1 LGTAEEGQKEWVNGF
16 LLVGNQ
22 IALDFLNTRLIDNGE
37 AVELLPDAVAL
48 ERWLATSGIL
58 ISPKG
63 KALVR
68 HWRDGREAKSFLQK
82 LLAFRERLRAA
93 VIRYEAGTS
102 PGTAF
107 LAEVNHLLHE
117 HPIRIALS
125 TRAGK
130 LEREVISE
138 PSCPEDIWAPIAAAT
153 AELFSDV
160 QPSRVRKCE
169 SCIVHFHDISKK
181 GSRRWCSM
189 NICGNKWKVAAYQRR
204 NRAAQA

>member
-1 LGTAEEGQKEWVNGF
+1 VQDHTEWVNGF

-22 IALDFLNTRLIDNGE
+22 FALDFLNTRLIENGE
-37 AVELLPDAVAL
+37 AVELLPDVAAL
-48 ERWLATSGIL
+48 EKWLTTSGIL

-68 HWRDGREAKSFLQK
+68 RWRDSREAKSFLQK
-82 LLAFRERLRAA
+82 LLGFRERLRAA

-117 HPIRIALS
+117 YPARIALS
-125 TRAGK
+125 TKAGK
-130 LEREVISE
+130 LERAAVFE
-138 PSCPEDIWAPIAAAT
+138 PSRPEDIWAPIAAAT
-153 AELFSDV
+153 VELFSDV
-160 QPSRVRKCE
+160 QPSRVRQCE

-204 NRAAQA
+204 NRSAQA